1 MPLKL
6 SITTPEG
13 LVFQGETLFVV
24 VPALDGELGILPRH
38 APLIGQLGVGELRAR
53 PASGKSEERFFLAG
67 GFLQILKDQ
76 VLVLATRA
84 ESARSIDRAKAE
96 EELKKLEAEPAP
108 AGASVEAL
116 AERQDRLR
124 AAALR
129 VKVASRAR
137 AAG

>member
-6 SITTPEG
+6 AITTPEG
-13 LVFQGETLFVV
+13 LVHQGEASFVV

-67 GFLQILKDQ
+67 GFLQILNDQ

-84 ESARSIDRAKAE
+84 EPSRAIDRARTE
-96 EELKKLEAEPAP
+96 EELRKLKDEPVP
-108 AGASVEAL
+108 AGSSTEVRDQH
-116 AERQDRLR
+116 AERVRVAAVRL
-124 AAALR
+124 
-129 VKVASRAR
+129 KIASRAR
-137 AAG
+137 A